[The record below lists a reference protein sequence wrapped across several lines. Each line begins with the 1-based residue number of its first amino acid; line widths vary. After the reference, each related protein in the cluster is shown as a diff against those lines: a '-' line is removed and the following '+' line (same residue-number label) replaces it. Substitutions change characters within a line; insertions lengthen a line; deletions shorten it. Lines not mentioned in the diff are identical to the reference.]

1 MSTETKAKN
10 RRENK
15 MNKLLI
21 AALLT
26 ITFDSTQAKG
36 VIDKDIE
43 KTLSKVVNDINLTLS
58 KMADKNNRLDSVV
71 AGPGLLIT
79 YIFSSPEI
87 FSTDTLRS
95 YVTHYLTV
103 KKPQVK
109 NTLCTN
115 PNAGWFF
122 KSGITVRYQYFFADG
137 VYMGSINVTPKDC
150 GNITA
155 AK

>member
-1 MSTETKAKN
+1 MT
-10 RRENK
+10 
-15 MNKLLI
+15 KLLI

-26 ITFDSTQAKG
+26 IMFDSTQAK
-36 VIDKDIE
+36 VIIDKDIE
-43 KTLSKVVNDINLTLS
+43 KTLFEVVNDINLTLS

-87 FSTDTLRS
+87 FSTDTLRP
-95 YVTHYLTV
+95 YVANYLTV
-103 KKPQVK
+103 KKPQVRNK
-109 NTLCTN
+109 LCTN
-115 PNAGWFF
+115 PDAAWFF

-150 GNITA
+150 CNITA